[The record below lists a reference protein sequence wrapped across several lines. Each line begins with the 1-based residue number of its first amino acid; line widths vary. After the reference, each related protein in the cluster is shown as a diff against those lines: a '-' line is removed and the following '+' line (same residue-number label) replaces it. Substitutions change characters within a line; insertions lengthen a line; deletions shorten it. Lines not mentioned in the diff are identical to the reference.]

1 MTETVT
7 TKSTPVGTGVTTA
20 GTTARQGTVGRGIDV
35 SGAEGTGGGT
45 TTIQENVVAKIA
57 GIAAR
62 DVRGVHALGGGAARA
77 IGALRERV
85 GRADVTQGIGV
96 EVGEKQAAADVVLVV
111 EYGVPIQD
119 VAQDVRRSIVT
130 AVEEMTGLQVTEV
143 NVLVSDVFV
152 AGDADDDA
160 DADQPRRVQ

>member
-1 MTETVT
+1 MSETVT
-7 TKSTPVGTGVTTA
+7 TTPKNATGAVTTSTPRGVTGSTTPSGTS
-20 GTTARQGTVGRGIDV
+20 GTT
-35 SGAEGTGGGT
+35 GT
-45 TTIQENVVAKIA
+45 TTIQDNVVAKIA

-62 DVRGVHALGGGAARA
+62 EVHGVYALGGGAARA

-119 VAQDVRRSIVT
+119 VATSVRRSIVT
-130 AVEEMTGLQVTEV
+130 AVEEMTGLEVTEV
-143 NVLVSDVFV
+143 NVLVADVHL
-152 AGDADDDA
+152 AGESEDDA
-160 DADQPRRVQ
+160 DEQRRVK

>member
-1 MTETVT
+1 MSETVT
-7 TKSTPVGTGVTTA
+7 TGPKTATGAVTT
-20 GTTARQGTVGRGIDV
+20 TTPRGINGATG
-35 SGAEGTGGGT
+35 SGETTGT
-45 TTIQENVVAKIA
+45 TTIQDNVVAKIA

-96 EVGEKQAAADVVLVV
+96 EVGETQAAADVVLVV

-119 VAQDVRRSIVT
+119 VATSVRRSIVT
-130 AVEEMTGLQVTEV
+130 AVEEMTGLEVTEV
-143 NVLVSDVFV
+143 NVLVADVHL
-152 AGDADDDA
+152 AGDSEDTDDE
-160 DADQPRRVQ
+160 PRRVK

>member
-1 MTETVT
+1 MTETMNPTAKNTSGLSVT
-7 TKSTPVGTGVTTA
+7 TDTTNGGRA
-20 GTTARQGTVGRGIDV
+20 VARTNG
-35 SGAEGTGGGT
+35 EGT
-45 TTIQENVVAKIA
+45 TTIQDNVVAKIA

-96 EVGEKQAAADVVLVV
+96 EVGETQAAADVVLVV

-119 VAQDVRRSIVT
+119 VATSVRRSIVT
-130 AVEEMTGLQVTEV
+130 AVEEMTGLEVTEV
-143 NVLVSDVFV
+143 NVLVADVHL
-152 AGDADDDA
+152 AGESEDDA
-160 DADQPRRVQ
+160 DEPRRVK

>member
-1 MTETVT
+1 MSETATSTPKSATGAVT
-7 TKSTPVGTGVTTA
+7 TTAPRGVNGATGTSA
-20 GTTARQGTVGRGIDV
+20 SSASGTT
-35 SGAEGTGGGT
+35 GT
-45 TTIQENVVAKIA
+45 TTIQDNVVAKIA

-62 DVRGVHALGGGAARA
+62 EVRGVHALGGGAARA

-96 EVGEKQAAADVVLVV
+96 EVGETQAAADVVLVV

-119 VAQDVRRSIVT
+119 VATDVRRSIVT

-143 NVLVSDVFV
+143 NVLVADVHL
-152 AGDADDDA
+152 AGENEDETDE
-160 DADQPRRVQ
+160 PRRVK

>member
-1 MTETVT
+1 MTDTVQE
-7 TKSTPVGTGVTTA
+7 KSAVTTA
-20 GTTARQGTVGRGIDV
+20 TPRSSGRPGTRGIDV
-35 SGAEGTGGGT
+35 TGAPGATGGT

-62 DVRGVHALGGGAARA
+62 EVRGVHALGGGAARA

-119 VAQDVRRSIVT
+119 VAAQVRSSIVT
-130 AVEEMTGLQVTEV
+130 SVEEMTGLEVTEV
-143 NVLVSDVFV
+143 NVLVSDVFI
-152 AGDADDDA
+152 AGDADDEDETV
-160 DADQPRRVQ
+160 RRVQ

>member
-1 MTETVT
+1 MTETITSGKPTTTGAITT
-7 TKSTPVGTGVTTA
+7 TKPGSTGTLSVT
-20 GTTARQGTVGRGIDV
+20 RH
-35 SGAEGTGGGT
+35 AEGGT
-45 TTIQENVVAKIA
+45 TTIQDNVVAKIA

-77 IGALRERV
+77 LGALRERV

-119 VAQDVRRSIVT
+119 VAADVRRSVVT
-130 AVEEMTGLQVTEV
+130 AVQEMTGLEVTEV
-143 NVLVSDVFV
+143 NILVADVHM
-152 AGDADDDA
+152 AGDTDGEDDA
-160 DADQPRRVQ
+160 DALRRVQ

>member
-1 MTETVT
+1 MSETVT
-7 TKSTPVGTGVTTA
+7 TTPKSARGAVTTTAPRGLNGATGAA
-20 GTTARQGTVGRGIDV
+20 GTTGT
-35 SGAEGTGGGT
+35 SGTTGT
-45 TTIQENVVAKIA
+45 TTIQDNVVAKIA

-96 EVGEKQAAADVVLVV
+96 EVGETQAAADVVLVV

-119 VAQDVRRSIVT
+119 VATDVRRSIVT

-143 NVLVSDVFV
+143 NVLVADVHL
-152 AGDADDDA
+152 AGESEDEADE
-160 DADQPRRVQ
+160 PRRVK

>member
-1 MTETVT
+1 MTETMNPT
-7 TKSTPVGTGVTTA
+7 TKSGSGLSVTTD
-20 GTTARQGTVGRGIDV
+20 TTNGGRGV
-35 SGAEGTGGGT
+35 ARTAGSGT
-45 TTIQENVVAKIA
+45 TTIQDNVVAKIA

-62 DVRGVHALGGGAARA
+62 EVRGVHALGGGAARA

-119 VAQDVRRSIVT
+119 VAADVRRSIVT
-130 AVEEMTGLQVTEV
+130 AVQEMTGLQVTEV
-143 NVLVSDVFV
+143 NILVSDVHM
-152 AGDADDDA
+152 AGDTDGEDDTDA
-160 DADQPRRVQ
+160 PRRVQ